1 MFSFYFFPEKVI
13 DEMIT
18 ISAFTFADRIKTK
31 NMSKTKNM
39 RNSVYRQ
46 SSLSGI
52 ILLVC
57 IHQARITGQFVNQ
70 RKHTVPFLIC
80 LLYFYFILV

>member
-1 MFSFYFFPEKVI
+1 MFSFYFFPEQVI

-52 ILLVC
+52 ISYWC
-57 IHQARITGQFVNQ
+57 AYT
-70 RKHTVPFLIC
+70 KPE
-80 LLYFYFILV
+80 